1 MADDNKNQDND
12 KGGKKNG
19 EFRLPPRT
27 WLVWVIIIG
36 GIVYGQATMLDF
48 SLALLVGLVAGAYS
62 SIAIASPLVVWLK
75 EREPQFVKIRQ
86 RISDRGGDPNDTRWV
101 EYSKRRSAAKVPQAS
116 VRHEGAV
123 AADNRAAER
132 ADLYERPHPPR
143 PRKKSKR

>member
-1 MADDNKNQDND
+1 MAV
-12 KGGKKNG
+12 
-19 EFRLPPRT
+19 R
-27 WLVWVIIIG
+27 
-36 GIVYGQATMLDF
+36 
-48 SLALLVGLVAGAYS
+48 
-62 SIAIASPLVVWLK
+62 
-75 EREPQFVKIRQ
+75 
-86 RISDRGGDPNDTRWV
+86 DRGGDPNDTRWV